1 MKGNNKKD
9 SGNLFHP
16 GFLFKNLILM
26 SFKSTLA
33 SWKKIVK
40 ISTARLLDVFTV
52 KLFLIVLVSYKKRMI
67 EPFGNVSFVTEK
79 ISLTQNFVLN
89 R

>member
-26 SFKSTLA
+26 SFKSILA
-33 SWKKIVK
+33 FWKKIVK
-40 ISTARLLDVFTV
+40 ISKARLLVVDYV
-52 KLFLIVLVSYKKRMI
+52 KLFLIPLVSYKKRI
-67 EPFGNVSFVTEK
+67 IKAFGNVSFVTEK
-79 ISLTQNFVLN
+79 IILTQNFVLN